1 MKGLKIFL
9 ICLLLTSLNTQEIA
23 EEDHVLVLTEANFDS
38 AIAKYEMLL
47 VKFYA
52 PWCGH
57 CKTMAPEFSNA
68 AQQLKKTEGNKVTL
82 AKVDATIEAKLAER
96 YNIEGFPTLKWF
108 QNTRESDYN
117 GGRKAED
124 IIEWVVKKSGPSV
137 VELKGH
143 EDFQELLTKSQA
155 VVVFYG
161 KNEGAVWEAYH
172 EASQVADNMVFTFI
186 TCPDVATKH
195 NQVANDIVLHKT
207 YDDNKNVYDS
217 AKEHNLENIIEFIEE
232 NSMRLVSGFN
242 DKSAEFIFGKSKTGL
257 FLYRDNEN
265 EATKGLDAIMQEV
278 APEHKGKVYFIATGI
293 KGELEEKLGEY
304 IGITENMLPRLM
316 IHDIKESEVLKYT
329 LDKEITAENVRQFLL
344 EYNNGTLNAE
354 YKSEELPTEEESGKN
369 VKKVV
374 GKNFNEIVRNGDK
387 DVLLKWHAP
396 WCQHCQK
403 LASVWENIA
412 SKFADH
418 PSIVFAEI
426 DATANEIPG
435 ETIEG
440 YPTLRFYSH
449 ANKEHVDF
457 SDSRSEFSIL
467 NFIKS
472 QTLKHPVPEDIV
484 FEPTEE
490 DNQEEIEGGS
500 EDSEEGDQEDL
511 DENSSESET
520 EQDL

>member
-9 ICLLLTSLNTQEIA
+9 ICILLTSLNTQEIV
-23 EEDHVLVLTEANFDS
+23 EEDHVLVLNESNFDM
-38 AIAKYEMLL
+38 ALAKYEFLL
-47 VKFYA
+47 VEFYA

-57 CKTMAPEFSNA
+57 CKTMAPEFSSA
-68 AQQLKKTEGNKVTL
+68 SEQLKKTEKGITL
-82 AKVDATIEAKLAER
+82 AKVDATVETKLAER
-96 YNIEGFPTLKWF
+96 YNVEGFPTLKWF
-108 QNTRESDYN
+108 HQTRESDYN

-124 IIEWVVKKSGPSV
+124 ILEWVLKKSGPSV
-137 VELKGH
+137 KELKDH
-143 EDFQELLTKSQA
+143 EEFQTLLTQNEA

-161 KNEGAVWEAYH
+161 KNEGAVWEAYN
-172 EASQVADNMVFTFI
+172 EAAQISDNVVYAFI
-186 TCPDVATKH
+186 TCPDVATQH
-195 NQVANDIVLHKT
+195 NQKENDIVLHKT
-207 YDDNKNVYDS
+207 YDDNKNVYD
-217 AKEHNLENIIEFIEE
+217 ATNEHNLENIIEFIEE
-232 NSMRLVSGFN
+232 NLMRLVSSFN

-257 FLYRDNEN
+257 FLYRDSEN
-265 EATKGLDAIMQEV
+265 ETQKNLDTIMQEI
-278 APEHKGKVYFIATGI
+278 APEHKGKISFVATGI

-329 LDKEITAENVRQFLL
+329 LDKEITADNVREFIRD
-344 EYNNGTLNAE
+344 YNDNKLQAE
-354 YKSEELPTEEESGKN
+354 YKSEELPTEEENNKL

-374 GKNFNEIVRNGDK
+374 SKNFKEIVHNADK

-403 LASVWENIA
+403 LATIWEEIA
-412 SKFADH
+412 AKFADH
-418 PSIVFAEI
+418 PSIVFADI

-457 SDSRSEFSIL
+457 SDNRSGFSIL
-467 NFIKS
+467 NFLKT
-472 QTLKHPVPEDIV
+472 QNLKHPVPEDIV

-490 DNQEEIEGGS
+490 DNKQEEEHEGE
-500 EDSEEGDQEDL
+500 EDEDDQETGDDL
-511 DENSSESET
+511 DEET
-520 EQDL
+520 QPEEDL